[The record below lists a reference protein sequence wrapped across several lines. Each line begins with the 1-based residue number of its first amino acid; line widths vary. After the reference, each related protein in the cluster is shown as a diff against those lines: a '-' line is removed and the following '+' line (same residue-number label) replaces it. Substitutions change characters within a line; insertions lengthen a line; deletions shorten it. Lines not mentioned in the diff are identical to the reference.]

1 MRFVLNIGKHDYN
14 EDIRE
19 EDNIVNT
26 QDIST
31 NVTGDETW
39 YALVVTTVMV
49 HNDNTWHLVEN
60 PIETSTHLT
69 QFTQHQVSIGDSFK
83 P

>member
-31 NVTGDETW
+31 NVTGDKT
-39 YALVVTTVMV
+39 
-49 HNDNTWHLVEN
+49 
-60 PIETSTHLT
+60 
-69 QFTQHQVSIGDSFK
+69 
-83 P
+83 